1 MRETPR
7 PQGTADGAEPVR
19 PQCRPGRAFAHTT
32 GALRSGHPHRSDGR
46 PPHTPRGARHP
57 GPHGG
62 LGTSPPVPGP
72 PAWRRRLMRGIFPA
86 LCALL
91 FVLISWQ
98 IAARGP
104 LRALDEDLG
113 RSVSASSAPGGSAQ
127 FLADLGNASVAV
139 PVLIAAMVASVLL
152 RRRHRPR
159 PWLPSVWAALAMA
172 AVPAVIVPVKAWI
185 GRTGPPAMA
194 ASGVHDGFFPSG
206 HTATAAVAYGAAL
219 LLLMPPLASVSRARP
234 HAGVS
239 PPPHAACARTAPHAG
254 SAPGSTPPHAR
265 PSSRI
270 KPRNR
275 HARGR
280 AWAAIAYV
288 VLNAGVAAG
297 LVRCGYHWPLDVVG
311 AWCLSGVLLWGLAQA
326 LMRPAHGRGSRPPHA
341 SRAPAARGR

>member
-7 PQGTADGAEPVR
+7 PQGTAGGAEPVR

-72 PAWRRRLMRGIFPA
+72 PALRRRLMRGIFPT

-91 FVLISWQ
+91 FVLITWQ
-98 IAARGP
+98 VAGHGP
-104 LRALDEDLG
+104 LRTFDEDLG
-113 RSVSASSAPGGSAQ
+113 RTVVGSSVPGGAAQ

-139 PVLIAAMVASVLL
+139 PVLIAAMAVSVLV
-152 RRRHRPR
+152 RHRHRPR
-159 PWLPSVWAALAMA
+159 PWLPAAWAALTMA

-194 ASGVHDGFFPSG
+194 ASGAHDGFFPSG

-219 LLLMPPLASVSRARP
+219 LLLMPPLGRASRARP

-239 PPPHAACARTAPHAG
+239 PPPHAACSRTAPHAG
-254 SAPGSTPPHAR
+254 SAVGSTPPHAR
-265 PSSRI
+265 LSRL
-270 KPRNR
+270 KPHSRY
-275 HARGR
+275 ARTR
-280 AWAAIAYV
+280 MWAAVAYV
-288 VLNAGVAAG
+288 LLNAGVAVG

-311 AWCLSGVLLWGLAQA
+311 AWCLSGVLLWGLTQT
-326 LMRPAHGRGSRPPHA
+326 LMRPVHGRGSRPPRA
-341 SRAPAARGR
+341 STTPAARGR